1 MMSSAKKGWRQTRN
15 WPGETCAKNYVRE
28 ITEKLSK
35 MQEKIELG
43 DRPLSDRHFLI
54 QLQDPEKLL
63 SSLSLAVFQKFLY
76 KKTLKIQK
84 IKENT
89 RQ

>member
-1 MMSSAKKGWRQTRN
+1 
-15 WPGETCAKNYVRE
+15 
-28 ITEKLSK
+28 

-43 DRPLSDRHFLI
+43 DRPWSDRHFLI

-63 SSLSLAVFQKFLY
+63 SSLSLVFQKFLY
-76 KKTLKIQK
+76 KKTLQIQK

-89 RQ
+89 QQNERQEIGLATNIVKSTL